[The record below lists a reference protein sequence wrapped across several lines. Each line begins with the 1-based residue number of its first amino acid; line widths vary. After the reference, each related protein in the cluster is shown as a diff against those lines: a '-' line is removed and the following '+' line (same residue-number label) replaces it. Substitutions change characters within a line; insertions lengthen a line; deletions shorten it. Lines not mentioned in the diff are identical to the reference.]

1 MSRLFYETEYSLAM
15 AEVEEP
21 NKTKKYLEKVS
32 SLIPAEIVAAY
43 LTLISLAKS
52 VEGFEL
58 IAQIVSF
65 AGCLI
70 LTPIYLNYMAKEN
83 KPKIKHIIIST
94 FSFIIWAYVVSGD
107 EFNIYYN
114 GALSSMILIF
124 YSLIVGLVK
133 LDK

>member
-1 MSRLFYETEYSLAM
+1 MSRLYYESPSPARSNTSNNTKEYLD
-15 AEVEEP
+15 
-21 NKTKKYLEKVS
+21 KVS

-52 VEGFEL
+52 VNDYVL
-58 IAQIVSF
+58 ISQVIAF

-70 LTPIYLNYMAKEN
+70 LTPIYLNYMAEEN
-83 KPKIKHIIIST
+83 KPKLKHIIIST
-94 FSFIIWAYVVSGD
+94 VSFIIWAYVISGD

-124 YSLIVGLVK
+124 YSLIVGLIK